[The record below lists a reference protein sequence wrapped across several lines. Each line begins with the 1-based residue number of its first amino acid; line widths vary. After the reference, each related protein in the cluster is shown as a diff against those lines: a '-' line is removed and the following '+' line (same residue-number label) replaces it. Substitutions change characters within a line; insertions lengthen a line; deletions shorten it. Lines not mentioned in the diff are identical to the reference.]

1 MFTTAIVVLV
11 FSAIQ
16 SLFGMGLLVF
26 GTPTMLLFGN
36 DFSFTLA
43 TLLPPSI
50 TISSLQ
56 LFKDRDNIDRKMAM
70 NFIIFCLPFVAL
82 SLGYYLYT
90 KIKLKLELGVAI
102 FLIISL
108 LLRTVPSFE
117 KRMQEVV
124 LQFQK
129 PFLVVMGVVHGFTNM
144 GGALLSVFS
153 SSQYTSKEKVLNCV
167 AFCYLFFAL
176 FQIIVLAIFQPEVF
190 SINTLLFSLAAAI
203 IYLTLGR
210 FLFSSTSQSFYK
222 NLFSGF
228 MLIYAIL
235 LVIKGLGLMPH
246 K

>member
-1 MFTTAIVVLV
+1 MLTTAAVVLV
-11 FSAIQ
+11 FSVIQ

-26 GTPTMLLFGN
+26 GTPTMLLLGHK
-36 DFSFTLA
+36 FSFTLA

-56 LFKDRDNIDRKMAM
+56 LFKDRDNIDRKMAI
-70 NFIIFCLPFVAL
+70 NFLIFCLPFVVL
-82 SLGYYLYT
+82 SLSYYLYT
-90 KIKLKLELGVAI
+90 KVKFKLEFGVAI
-102 FLIISL
+102 FLIVSL

-117 KRMQEVV
+117 AMMQKLV

-167 AFCYLFFAL
+167 AFCYLFFAIV
-176 FQIIVLAIFQPEVF
+176 QTIVLALFQPEIF
-190 SINTLLFSLAAAI
+190 SLNTLFFSVAAAI

-210 FLFSSTSQSFYK
+210 FLFTSTSQTFYK

>member
-1 MFTTAIVVLV
+1 MLTTAAVVLV
-11 FSAIQ
+11 FSVIQ

-26 GTPTMLLFGN
+26 GTPTMLLLGH

-50 TISSLQ
+50 MISSLQ

-70 NFIIFCLPFVAL
+70 NFVIFCLPFVVLTL
-82 SLGYYLYT
+82 SYYLYT
-90 KIKLKLELGVAI
+90 QVKLKLEFGVAI
-102 FLIISL
+102 FLVVSL

-117 KRMQEVV
+117 AMMQNLVSR
-124 LQFQK
+124 FQK
-129 PFLVVMGVVHGFTNM
+129 PFLVIMGVVHGFTNM
-144 GGALLSVFS
+144 GGALLSVFA

-167 AFCYLFFAL
+167 AFCYLFFAIV
-176 FQIIVLAIFQPEVF
+176 QTIVLAIFKPEVF
-190 SINTLLFSLAAAI
+190 SITTLGFVAAAAV

-210 FLFSSTSQSFYK
+210 FLFTNTSQTFYK